1 MFAEIQ
7 KNLISIVVLVI
18 LFVTLIRQLN
28 WKNYINKI
36 FFYMIG
42 MNIALIVLD
51 SAILLLSGKQFEGA
65 RFALMLSVG
74 IYYALAPI
82 FALFWLYYV
91 EMTIFQSKDRLI
103 RISVIPCIIIL
114 ANFILIITS
123 YSSNMIFNISDENI
137 FTRGSQHYLVVV
149 ASFLILI
156 ITNYQIFKYKSQIR
170 KKDFMPL
177 LLFAI
182 PPVVSSF
189 ILLIFKDINLI
200 WNSLIVSQLL
210 IYIYI
215 QSKITSTDFLTGL
228 YNRREYEMT
237 VKDLSMIKNKH
248 VVISG
253 IMVDINE
260 FKDIN
265 DQFGHRVGDEV
276 LIATAKLLKSAIRKQ
291 DYVFRIGGDEFL
303 VIITS
308 DDKTA
313 VNQVTNR
320 IEEVLK
326 HYNQNSDYS
335 FTLSFSL
342 GTGVYDD
349 KTYVDIPSFFEH
361 LDLMMYDDK
370 KYFKEHNES

>member
-74 IYYALAPI
+74 IYYAIAPI

-103 RISVIPCIIIL
+103 RISVIPCMIIL
-114 ANFILIITS
+114 TNFILIIAS

-137 FTRGSQHYLVVV
+137 FTRGSHHYLVVV

-156 ITNYQIFKYKSQIR
+156 ITVYQIFKYKNQIR

-248 VVISG
+248 VIISG
-253 IMVDINE
+253 IMVDIND

>member
-1 MFAEIQ
+1 M
-7 KNLISIVVLVI
+7 
-18 LFVTLIRQLN
+18 T
-28 WKNYINKI
+28 
-36 FFYMIG
+36 
-42 MNIALIVLD
+42 LIVLD

-65 RFALMLSVG
+65 KLALMLSVG
-74 IYYALAPI
+74 IYYALAPV

-91 EMTIFQSKDRLI
+91 EMTIFQRKDRLVKI
-103 RISVIPCIIIL
+103 TVLPGIL
-114 ANFILIITS
+114 ILINLGIIITS
-123 YSSNMIFNISDENI
+123 YSSNLVFSISNDNV
-137 FTRGSQHYLVVV
+137 FTRGPHHYLVVIT
-149 ASFLILI
+149 SFLILV
-156 ITNYQIFKYKSQIR
+156 ITTYQIVRYKDQIR

-177 LLFAI
+177 LMFAI
-182 PPVVSSF
+182 PPLVSS
-189 ILLIFKDINLI
+189 IVLLIFNDINLI
-200 WNSLIVSQLL
+200 WNSLIISQLL

-237 VKDLSMIKNKH
+237 VKDLSMVKNKH

-253 IMVDINE
+253 IMVDIND

-265 DQFGHRVGDEV
+265 DRFGHRVGDEV
-276 LIATAKLLKSAIRKQ
+276 LIATAKLLKSAVRKQ

-308 DDKTA
+308 DEKDA

-326 HYNQNSDYS
+326 QYNQNSPYS

-342 GTGVYDD
+342 GTGIYDD

-370 KYFKEHNES
+370 KYFKEHNET

>member
-1 MFAEIQ
+1 MA
-7 KNLISIVVLVI
+7 L
-18 LFVTLIRQLN
+18 
-28 WKNYINKI
+28 I
-36 FFYMIG
+36 FF
-42 MNIALIVLD
+42 D
-51 SAILLLSGKQFEGA
+51 SVIILLSGKQFEGA
-65 RFALMLSVG
+65 RLALMLSVG

-82 FALFWLYYV
+82 LALFWLYYV
-91 EMTIFQSKDRLI
+91 EMTIFQSKDRLV
-103 RISVIPCIIIL
+103 RISVVPCIIIFI
-114 ANFILIITS
+114 NFILIISS
-123 YSSNMIFNISDENI
+123 YSSKLIFSISDDNF
-137 FTRGSQHYLVVV
+137 FTRGPLHFLIVIT
-149 ASFLILI
+149 SFLILL
-156 ITNYQIFKYKSQIR
+156 ITTYQIFKYKDQIR

-177 LLFAI
+177 LMFAI
-182 PPVVSSF
+182 PPVLSSI

-200 WNSLIVSQLL
+200 WNSLIISQLL

-237 VKDLSMIKNKH
+237 VKDLSMVKNKS

-253 IMVDINE
+253 IMVDIND
-260 FKDIN
+260 FKEIN

-276 LIATAKLLKSAIRKQ
+276 LIATAKLLKSAVRKQ

-308 DDKTA
+308 DEKNA

-326 HYNQNSDYS
+326 QYNQNSSYS

-342 GTGVYDD
+342 GTGIYDD
-349 KTYVDIPSFFEH
+349 KTYIDIPSFFEH

-370 KYFKEHNES
+370 KYFKEHNEV